1 MFSQTQANADTA
13 AKVSRLMRGA
23 CQQKQRVVR
32 MSIFILDVPKLAGQP
47 VLILA
52 VLLGR
57 KKKTNPPR
65 AEANP

>member
-52 VLLGR
+52 VVVR
-57 KKKTNPPR
+57 PEKKNKPTPSR
-65 AEANP
+65 S

>member
-1 MFSQTQANADTA
+1 
-13 AKVSRLMRGA
+13 
-23 CQQKQRVVR
+23 

-52 VLLGR
+52 VVVGP
-57 KKKTNPPR
+57 KKTNPPR

>member
-23 CQQKQRVVR
+23 RQQKQRVVR
-32 MSIFILDVPKLAGQP
+32 MTIFILDEPKLAGPP

-52 VLLGR
+52 VVVGP
-57 KKKTNPPR
+57 KKNKPAPR
-65 AEANP
+65 RS